1 MDRFTD
7 TTRRVAFAAVGLMTL
22 VMLAGCGPDIR
33 NGQLVDAG
41 GEGGQGGLAFVIL
54 AAVVGLLFASLFYM
68 DRIRKRRSGESE
80 D

>member
-1 MDRFTD
+1 
-7 TTRRVAFAAVGLMTL
+7 
-22 VMLAGCGPDIR
+22 
-33 NGQLVDAG
+33 
-41 GEGGQGGLAFVIL
+41 VIL